1 MTEKSNDK
9 ALKIIERQY
18 DSFINLSD
26 QWDFFRGL
34 ANYVKTVQEM
44 TLTKPYIETLETQRQ
59 IARTTYELLNTEAM
73 QELKKSAEKMKAVA
87 QEIAEHYAP
96 MLKIAEEA
104 RKQAEPMLQAV
115 EEARKQYEPIANAVK
130 EVQDQLTGKMWCSS
144 PIFHLD
150 RTLFDIARHVKSAGF
165 ADKIKEFEDPHKK
178 TKNIYGD
185 YTFSPKAE
193 RISEEEK
200 KLERLEQVEPW
211 GAWHQL
217 PLVRRFV
224 YEPEK
229 YIEECRA
236 EAKANPELTFT
247 FYNFM
252 GIAGEM
258 EAIRSDKAS
267 ENDVVFFKVKDFR
280 AFAQRFH
287 NYITTELVKAETDK
301 KLEYDDQQ
309 STLYFVDEAIKI
321 AKRADSDA
329 HELLRMIFKDRSK
342 LWNNDEIL
350 DMWKFDLTKS
360 RVPKNKV
367 YQAGKA
373 VNRIIAQET
382 KIKDFLLLTT
392 KTVAINKKYLKT

>member
-1 MTEKSNDK
+1 MEKSNEK

-18 DSFINLSD
+18 DSFINVPD

-34 ANYVKTVQEM
+34 ADYVKTVQEM
-44 TLTKPYIETLETQRQ
+44 TLTKPYIEALETQRA
-59 IARTTYELLNTEAM
+59 IARQSFELMNTGAM
-73 QELKKSAEKMKAVA
+73 QELKKSAEKMQEVA
-87 QEIAEHYAP
+87 QEVAKHYEP

-104 RKQAEPMLQAV
+104 RKQAEPMFKAI

-130 EVQDQLTGKMWCSS
+130 EVQDQLTGKMWCSN

-150 RTLFDIARHVKSAGF
+150 RSLFDIARHVKSAGF
-165 ADKIKEFEDPHKK
+165 ADKIKEFEDPNKK

-185 YTFSPKAE
+185 YTFSPTAE
-193 RISEEEK
+193 RISDEERR
-200 KLERLEQVEPW
+200 LERLEQVEPW

-217 PLVRRFV
+217 PLIRRFV

-229 YIEECRA
+229 YVEECRA
-236 EAKANPELTFT
+236 EVKENPELTFT

-252 GIAGEM
+252 GISGEM
-258 EAIRSDKAS
+258 ETIRSGKAS
-267 ENDVVFFKVKDFR
+267 QNDVVFFKVKDFR
-280 AFAQRFH
+280 SFAQRFH

-301 KLEYDDQQ
+301 KLEYDDKQ
-309 STLYFVDEAIKI
+309 STLYFADETIKI
-321 AKRADSDA
+321 AKRAQSDA
-329 HELLRMIFKDRSK
+329 HDLLRIVFKDRSK

-350 DMWKFDLTKS
+350 EELKFNLTKS
-360 RVPKNKV
+360 KVPKNKV
-367 YQAGKA
+367 YQAGQA

-382 KIKDFLLLTT
+382 KIKDFLTLTT